1 MLSADGFEKAIV
13 GVCLDTVGREKP
25 VLVYDFEKCVKIVMS
40 WKGIENEIDAL
51 DYVNFN
57 LLNQHLG
64 DQSPLFIRRHKTL
77 EEIEQYDYE
86 E

>member
-1 MLSADGFEKAIV
+1 
-13 GVCLDTVGREKP
+13 
-25 VLVYDFEKCVKIVMS
+25 MS

-77 EEIEQYDYE
+77 KEIEQYDYE